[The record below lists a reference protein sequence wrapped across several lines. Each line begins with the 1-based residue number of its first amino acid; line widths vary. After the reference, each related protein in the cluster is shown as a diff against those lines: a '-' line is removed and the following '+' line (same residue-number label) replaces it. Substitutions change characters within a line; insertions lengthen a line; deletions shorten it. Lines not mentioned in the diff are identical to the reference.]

1 MIVENTFKSR
11 VANLRSWFL
20 DQSVPFWS
28 QFGVDHSAGGFFE
41 KLDSIP
47 PFSPTAEPRRAR
59 LVARQ
64 IYFFAVA
71 ESLGWKGP
79 ADDIINHGFEFL
91 NQYLVSS
98 SGRISASCSH
108 SGEIID
114 GRQHLYDVA
123 FVLLALS
130 MQAMRVSE
138 PSVYEELAIQIVT
151 QLVTNSYGGYIDE
164 VTPSMQCANPH
175 MHLFEAFLAWTT
187 ATDLKSQFWIERTEL
202 LAKLACSSLIQP
214 DIGVLPEHFD
224 HQWKPIKTNG
234 FYVIEPGHQFEWSWL
249 LARWSS
255 ITGNMHTASSA
266 FRLCTLAEDYGIN
279 TTRNT
284 VVDCFDQDLVIR
296 DRTSR
301 LWQQAERV
309 KAWHFHVLLDKHV
322 ECETYLEGSIRSLS
336 SFLDGPF
343 PGLWYDEMSPE
354 GIFVPTP
361 IKASSGY
368 HIACALDS
376 LVSSQGLSS

>member
-1 MIVENTFKSR
+1 MIVEHTSKSR

-28 QFGVDHSAGGFFE
+28 EFGVDHSAGGFFE

-130 MQAMRVSE
+130 RQAMRVSE

-151 QLVTNSYGGYIDE
+151 QLVANSYGGYVDE
-164 VTPSMQCANPH
+164 VTPGRQCANPH
-175 MHLFEAFLAWTT
+175 MHLFEAFLSWTT

-202 LAKLACSSLIQP
+202 LAELACSTLIQP
-214 DIGVLPEHFD
+214 DIDVLIEHFD
-224 HQWKPIKTNG
+224 HQWRPIKTNG

-279 TTRNT
+279 TLTNT
-284 VVDCFDQDLVIR
+284 VVDCVDQDFVIR
-296 DRTSR
+296 GLTSR

-309 KAWHFHVLLDKHV
+309 KAWHFQVLLDKHD
-322 ECETYLEGSIRSLS
+322 ESETYLESALTSLAN
-336 SFLDGPF
+336 FLDGPF
-343 PGLWYDEMSPE
+343 PGLWYDEMTPE
-354 GIFVPTP
+354 SNFVSTP

-368 HIACALDS
+368 HVASALAS
-376 LVSSQGLSS
+376 LVSSHGLSL